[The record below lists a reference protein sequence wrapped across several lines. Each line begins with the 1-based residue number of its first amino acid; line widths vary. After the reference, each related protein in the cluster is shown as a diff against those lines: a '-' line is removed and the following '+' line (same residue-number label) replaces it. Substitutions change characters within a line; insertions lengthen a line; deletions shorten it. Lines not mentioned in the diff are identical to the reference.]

1 LLERVFSV
9 DALACPNCGGRM
21 RFIAT
26 IDDPRVVRRI
36 EDRGVVPCY
45 APGAAL
51 GADTAALLGAVGVET
66 AALAALRAWG

>member
-1 LLERVFSV
+1 
-9 DALACPNCGGRM
+9 M

-36 EDRGVVPCY
+36 EDRGAVPCY

-51 GADTAALLGAVGVET
+51 GADIAALLGAVEVET